1 MYIPSFPH
9 SSGFISQKKEEDKR
23 CAYVSEGDNEYAR
36 SVLLKEKKKKKE
48 KRKGEERKGLGSSFE

>member
-1 MYIPSFPH
+1 MYIPPFLH

-36 SVLLKEKKKKKE
+36 SVLLKEKKKKE